1 MREFL
6 VEITT
11 AVPEGTSQEEVD
23 RRRAA
28 EAVRA
33 GELAESGRLARLWRP
48 VGELRGIGV
57 WRAVVGPDRR
67 QVRAHRTTGDPQE
80 YVLGHDPARRPRPT
94 REAPLRRRRPDGRC
108 RPWPRTHGGTRTT
121 SPPSA
126 AWRASPGTVTTW
138 VGSSGSSTHPPGT
151 SPRTRTTAQQRP
163 PTTPTTSRS

>member
-33 GELAESGRLARLWRP
+33 GELAGAGRLARLWRP

-67 QVRAHRTTGDPQE
+67 QVRVADSMRMRLPT
-80 YVLGHDPARRPRPT
+80 ARGRPLSRI
-94 REAPLRRRRPDGRC
+94 R
-108 RPWPRTHGGTRTT
+108 
-121 SPPSA
+121 
-126 AWRASPGTVTTW
+126 GTVAAGRATLAGPCG
-138 VGSSGSSTHPPGT
+138 VEHSCV
-151 SPRTRTTAQQRP
+151 RF
-163 PTTPTTSRS
+163 